1 MDDIPGHNRNS
12 AYPYHLPYWQTGLAR
27 TPMHATDLAMINRRW
42 LPLNALRAFDA
53 VAHNLSFTSGAHALH
68 VSQSALSRHVIS
80 LETMLGRKLLER
92 RPHGVEL
99 TEAGAIL
106 LPAVRKSFDR
116 LEAVLN
122 EIQAG
127 ERGGRVLRLHVPPTL
142 LQQHLLPILRDFR
155 REFPD
160 ILVDVFSTHGTGLP
174 TNDIDMGIVF
184 DRPSVDDKV
193 TDLLWMVRVTPVCS
207 PTLAARYA
215 GTSLQDFL
223 AANEL
228 LHVKLDGQPRGLLW
242 TSFCR
247 QCGVF
252 TETSRGLAFDTAIA
266 AVQYAMAGEGVALA
280 DIDMFSPDI
289 ANGSLVAPF
298 GDVHEDGYGYYLK
311 LHPED
316 LADPAI
322 AVLRSWVIARFAA
335 KAVERQKPLPADR

>member
-1 MDDIPGHNRNS
+1 MNADTADNRIS
-12 AYPYHLPYWQTGLAR
+12 AYPYHAAKGQRALAF
-27 TPMHATDLAMINRRW
+27 TPAFATDLAMINRRW

-53 VAHNLSFTSGAHALH
+53 VAHNLSFTSGAQALH

-80 LETMLGRKLLER
+80 LEAMLGRKLLER

-99 TEAGAIL
+99 TEAGAAL

-127 ERGGRVLRLHVPPTL
+127 ESGGRTLRLHVPPTL
-142 LQQHLLPILRDFR
+142 LQQHILPILRDFR
-155 REFPD
+155 REFPE

-174 TNDIDMGIVF
+174 PSDIDMGIVF

-207 PTLAARYA
+207 PALAARHA
-215 GTSLQDFL
+215 GASLADFL

-228 LHVKLDGQPRGLLW
+228 LHVKLEGQPRGLLW
-242 TSFCR
+242 TGFNR

-252 TETSRGLAFDTAIA
+252 AETSRGLAFDTAIA
-266 AVQYAMAGEGVALA
+266 AVQYAIAGEGVALA
-280 DIDMFSPDI
+280 DIDMFSADI
-289 ANGSLVAPF
+289 ASGRLVAPYA
-298 GDVHEDGYGYYLK
+298 DVHEDGYGYYLK
-311 LHPED
+311 FHPED

-322 AVLRSWVIARFAA
+322 ALLRSWVIARFAA
-335 KAVERQKPLPADR
+335 QAAGRAAA